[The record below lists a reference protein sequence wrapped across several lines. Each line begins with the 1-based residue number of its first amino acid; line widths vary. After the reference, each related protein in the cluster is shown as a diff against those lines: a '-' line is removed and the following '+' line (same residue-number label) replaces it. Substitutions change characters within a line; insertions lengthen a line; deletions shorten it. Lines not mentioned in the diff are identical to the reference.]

1 MFGSI
6 ALPAVFD
13 PRPQP
18 ALYAPPQP
26 ALYAPP
32 EPAFGAPLAW
42 AALHAWGAPP
52 AWVAPAL
59 PADGHAPAVGRERDP
74 AVERRAA
81 RREAQAQ
88 QRQRFDA
95 LVDAIGAA
103 DVTGVANLLNSQ
115 LRPDVNAAT
124 EDEQQTV
131 LHVAAA
137 TTIEKGGE
145 NAPECARL
153 AYIARM
159 LIARG
164 ADPDARCADGTTPLH
179 LAALSGLRSL
189 ALELLAGGAS
199 AHEDLDGL
207 LPSELALGG
216 KFAHRSR
223 PPARLLSP

>member
-42 AALHAWGAPP
+42 AALRAWGAPP

-81 RREAQAQ
+81 RREARAQ
-88 QRQRFDA
+88 QRQRFGA
-95 LVDAIGAA
+95 RVDVSCS
-103 DVTGVANLLNSQ
+103 DGV
-115 LRPDVNAAT
+115 
-124 EDEQQTV
+124 DERV
-131 LHVAAA
+131 KA
-137 TTIEKGGE
+137 
-145 NAPECARL
+145 
-153 AYIARM
+153 
-159 LIARG
+159 
-164 ADPDARCADGTTPLH
+164 
-179 LAALSGLRSL
+179 L
-189 ALELLAGGAS
+189 ALL
-199 AHEDLDGL
+199 
-207 LPSELALGG
+207 
-216 KFAHRSR
+216 RSR
-223 PPARLLSP
+223 PAASGAARAQIPSWA